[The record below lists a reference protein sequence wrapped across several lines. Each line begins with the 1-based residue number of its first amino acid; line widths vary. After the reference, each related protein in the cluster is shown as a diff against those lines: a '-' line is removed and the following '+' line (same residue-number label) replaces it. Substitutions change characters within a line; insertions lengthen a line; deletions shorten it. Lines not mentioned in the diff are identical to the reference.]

1 MNWHAIGNALL
12 FQVTWFAAVV
22 WGTPAALAAMVAV
35 VVQIAPRRM
44 LRADA
49 TLGAIL
55 AAVGLGL
62 DTAWIHFGVL
72 DYRGAAVAPLWIVLL
87 WVAVG
92 MSLNHSLA
100 FLLRMPRFGA
110 LLVGPAGAVSYLAG
124 AQFGAVV
131 IPDPAQLVFVV
142 LTWTALFAVLLRRVV
157 PFVNTLYSEGNV
169 HAVRS

>member
-1 MNWHAIGNALL
+1 MNWHALGNALL
-12 FQVTWFAAVV
+12 FQVTWFAAVL
-22 WGTPAALAAMVAV
+22 WGTPAALVALIAV

-55 AAVGLGL
+55 AAIGLGL

-72 DYRGAAVAPLWIVLL
+72 DYRGAAVAPLWIVML

-92 MSLNHSLA
+92 VSLNHSLG
-100 FLLRMPRFGA
+100 FLVRKPWLGA

-124 AQFGAVV
+124 AQFGAVIV
-131 IPDPAQLVFVV
+131 PDPV
-142 LTWTALFAVLLRRVV
+142 LLSYVGIAWSALFALLLGLIV
-157 PFVNTLYSEGNV
+157 PFVNGLYAEGNA
-169 HAVRS
+169 HAVRG

>member
-1 MNWHAIGNALL
+1 MSWQMVGNALL
-12 FQVTWFAAVV
+12 FQVTWFAAVL
-22 WGTPAALAAMVAV
+22 WGTPAALVALVAV

-62 DTAWIHFGVL
+62 DTAWIHLGIL
-72 DYRGAAVAPLWIVLL
+72 DYGGAAVAPLWIVML

-92 MSLNHSLA
+92 VSLNHSFA
-100 FLLRMPRFGA
+100 FLVRMPRFGA

-131 IPDPAQLVFVV
+131 VPDPTQLLLVV
-142 LTWTALFAVLLRRVV
+142 LSWTAVFAILLGRVV
-157 PFVNTLYSEGNV
+157 PFVNALHMERDVN
-169 HAVRS
+169 AVRS